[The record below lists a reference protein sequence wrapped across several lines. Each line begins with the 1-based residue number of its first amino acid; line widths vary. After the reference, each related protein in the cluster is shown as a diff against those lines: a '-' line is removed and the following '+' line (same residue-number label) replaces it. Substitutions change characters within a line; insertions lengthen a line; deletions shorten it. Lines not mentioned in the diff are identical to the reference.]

1 MEQQV
6 SLAQGQQEH
15 QGHQEHQEHQ
25 EHQGHQGH
33 QGHQEHQEH
42 LVQSPARVAEELP
55 PSSCIRR
62 R

>member
-6 SLAQGQQEH
+6 SAAQAQPVVALLAGLAVQVQE
-15 QGHQEHQEHQ
+15 QF
-25 EHQGHQGH
+25 
-33 QGHQEHQEH
+33 
-42 LVQSPARVAEELP
+42 VQCRVPEAEELP